1 MVRCQSKINYSEKSI
16 SCAIVG
22 NNNKRQK
29 RTEFKCKRTE
39 AEMTHSESNDTN
51 IEHFLHRFQAD
62 DDSQFQNTRLVHG
75 FFFFFFGQKFKKQNR
90 SAEQTNELTTVGVS
104 RFPVW
109 VSTLSHDAITFLDI
123 FIVYLLILCIVYHEH
138 WFCSIPKYR
147 IHIKIEFLR
156 NRN

>member
-75 FFFFFFGQKFKKQNR
+75 FFFFFLVKSLKSKTVLQSKRTNWRR
-90 SAEQTNELTTVGVS
+90 SAWVDFQSGSLHCHMMRSHFSTFSLFICWFYASFITNIGFVP
-104 RFPVW
+104 FPNI
-109 VSTLSHDAITFLDI
+109 A
-123 FIVYLLILCIVYHEH
+123 FISKSS
-138 WFCSIPKYR
+138 F
-147 IHIKIEFLR
+147 
-156 NRN
+156 